1 MPVMNPPRNSKPL
14 SPRLSVYR
22 WQSPMLA
29 SLAHRASGIVLA
41 LFVPVYLFLL
51 TGLTSSPTD
60 FTRTVGLMHSLP
72 GKLVLWLTGTALIYH
87 LFNGLRFLFL
97 DAGWIDG
104 REAMRRSALIG
115 LGLGVLG
122 SLGLAVFLW

>member
-1 MPVMNPPRNSKPL
+1 MPVIHPPYSNKPL

-29 SLAHRASGIVLA
+29 SIAHRASGVILA

-51 TGLTSSPTD
+51 TGLTSSPMD
-60 FTRTVGLMHSLP
+60 FSRTVDFMHSLP
-72 GKLVLWLTGTALIYH
+72 GKSVLWLTGTAMIYH
-87 LFNGLRFLFL
+87 LLNGLRFLLL

-104 REAMRRSALIG
+104 REAMRRSALVG
-115 LGLGVLG
+115 LGLGLLG
-122 SLGLAVFLW
+122 SLLLAVFLW